1 MAISILGLTY
11 TEFFKMTKIKRYIA
25 LVVIATALYS
35 CDSHT
40 YEELEDPMVVVGNVT
55 YDRNIKVIIDDNCI
69 VCHSPG
75 GVSSFRPL
83 TTYVEVRNAVLT
95 TNLLERIQLPD
106 SDPSQMP
113 QPGRMPQNKIDL
125 ILQWN
130 EDGLLEN

>member
-1 MAISILGLTY
+1 
-11 TEFFKMTKIKRYIA
+11 MTKIKRYIA
-25 LVVIATALYS
+25 LIVIAAALYS